1 MAAEGGRGGP
11 QQIPRPTTVRAGGPP
26 PWSDWIDTDPALGLD
41 DVRRRLSAVTVEG
54 AMAAVAPDLRRSAVA
69 VLISSLTRA
78 GGVAAGG
85 GSGVEVL
92 LTRRAWTM
100 RTHRGE
106 VSFAGGAEE
115 DGDDFPVGTALR
127 EASEEIAL
135 DLGLVEVVGALRPLT
150 TFTSDRVVLP
160 VVAVTPERPVVVAE
174 PAEVDAILHVPLAE
188 LLHPECYHE
197 ERWTWGDEM
206 RGAGISA
213 VTDHPMHFFE
223 LVGDTI
229 WGATA
234 AMLHQLLTLLLPA
247 AEA

>member
-11 QQIPRPTTVRAGGPP
+11 QQIPRPATVRAGGPP

-41 DVRRRLSAVTVEG
+41 DVRRRLSAVTVDD
-54 AMAAVAPDLRRSAVA
+54 AMSAVAPDLRRSAVA

-135 DLGLVEVVGALRPLT
+135 VPDAVRVICPV
-150 TFTSDRVVLP
+150 DRYVTITGFE
-160 VVAVTPERPVVVAE
+160 VTPVIGVIPPDLPLVPSA
-174 PAEVDAILHVPLAE
+174 AEVADWFEAPLDF
-188 LLHPECYHE
+188 LLDPANHR
-197 ERWTWGDEM
+197 EREIDFQERKRRYYEIMWNG
-206 RGAGISA
+206 RR
-213 VTDHPMHFFE
+213 
-223 LVGDTI
+223 I

-234 AMLHQLLTLLLPA
+234 AMIVNLA
-247 AEA
+247 ARLRHD